1 MSSMMSSVMSSLA
14 KFANPAYYRG
24 VYADIIANT
33 HKDIRAGSGKPLFKA
48 MAIVGITGYCMEYD
62 LVGRYHV
69 MDKQAIV
76 KKAMEGHGH

>member
-1 MSSMMSSVMSSLA
+1 MSAMMKSVGASLA
-14 KFANPAYYRG
+14 QLANPAFYRNYYAG
-24 VYADIIANT
+24 IVATT
-33 HKDIRAGSGKPLFKA
+33 HKEIRAGSAKPLFKA
-48 MAIVGITGYCMEYD
+48 MAIVGLTGYCMEYS